1 MKKATVFALIVFGMA
16 AANVASADLV
26 AQWDFN
32 GNANDVSGNGYN
44 GIVYGA
50 TLTTDR
56 FGNSNSAYSFDGV
69 DDYIDIPGSESLNFA
84 GGFEL
89 EAWVRFTETDWS
101 NQIISKHISG
111 TGGGYF
117 LSAERDNRLCFVIN
131 GSGPVTSETYND
143 GQWHH
148 VRGVYDGTTQYL
160 YVDGFLKDQQAKT
173 YTLFS
178 TATVH
183 IGGGLDGGDNGCF
196 IGDIDDVRIYEIPE
210 PATLLLLGLG
220 GLALLRKRKS

>member
-1 MKKATVFALIVFGMA
+1 MKKTTVFALIVFGMA
-16 AANVASADLV
+16 ATNVASADLV
-26 AQWDFN
+26 AQWDFS

-56 FGNSNSAYSFDGV
+56 FGNPNSAYSFDGLN
-69 DDYIDIPGSESLNFA
+69 DYIDIPGSESLNLA

-89 EAWVRFTETDWS
+89 EAWVRFTGTDWS

-117 LSAERDNRLCFVIN
+117 LSAERDNTFLFYIN
-131 GSGPVTSETYND
+131 GDGPVTQETYND

-148 VRGVYDGTTQYL
+148 VLGVYDGTTQYL
-160 YVDGFLKDQQAKT
+160 YVDSFLVDQHAKT

-183 IGGGLDGGDNGCF
+183 IGGGLDGYDNGCF

-210 PATLLLLGLG
+210 PATLFLLTLG
-220 GLALLRKRKS
+220 GLLMRKRK